1 VTRRR
6 VILAVAAVI
15 GLGALVGLT
24 PRSEDPDSTLA
35 LRRYLANLG
44 MTVNEGAGLPARG
57 GTLVLLA
64 DLRSPDDAQPLL
76 DWVERG
82 GHLVVADP
90 ASRIVGMVGGSTGPP
105 LGWTGHRELEPRC
118 MTAAVVGVER
128 IVVRAADRALVAND
142 PALITCFPV
151 EDGGLLLTR
160 AFGDGTVT
168 LLGGATAFSN
178 ALLPEAD
185 NAVLAAGVAGPG
197 PEVVFGPPA
206 TAVAGPTGMWD
217 ALPDGGR
224 AALIAIV
231 AAAVAFALVRARRLG
246 GPVVE
251 EPIAP
256 IPGSEL
262 VRAAGRLYRR
272 ARAPGYAGSLMRRAA
287 ISRLSRRLGVGEARE
302 LSGALAGVT
311 DLPRERI
318 EEILQGPAPR
328 DDVELM
334 ALGADLEAVST
345 RAEMRS
351 R

>member
-6 VILAVAAVI
+6 VVLVAGALVA
-15 GLGALVGLT
+15 LGALVGLT

-44 MTVNEGAGLPARG
+44 LTVNEGTGLPEPG

-64 DLRSPDDAQPLL
+64 DLRTPGDAQPLL

-82 GHLVVADP
+82 GNLVVADP
-90 ASRIVGMVGGSTGPP
+90 TSEIVGMVGGLTGPP
-105 LGWTGHRELEPRC
+105 LGWTGLAELEPGC
-118 MTAAVVGVER
+118 LTPAVVGVER
-128 IVVRAADRALVAND
+128 IRARAADRVLVAND
-142 PALITCFPV
+142 PALITCFPA
-151 EDGGLLLTR
+151 EYGGLLLTR
-160 AFGDGTVT
+160 GLGDGTVT
-168 LLGGATAFSN
+168 LLGGSSALSN

-185 NAVLAAGVAGPG
+185 NALLAAGVAGPG
-197 PEVVFGPPA
+197 PEVRFGPPA
-206 TAVAGPTGMWD
+206 TSVAGPTGTWD

-224 AALIAIV
+224 AALIAIA

-262 VRAAGRLYRR
+262 ARAAGRMYRR

-287 ISRLSRRLGVGEARE
+287 ISRLSRRLGIVDARE
-302 LSGALAGVT
+302 LSGAMARVSE
-311 DLPRERI
+311 LPRERI

>member
-1 VTRRR
+1 MTRRR
-6 VILAVAAVI
+6 VILVVATVI
-15 GLGALVGLT
+15 GLGMLIGLT

-44 MTVNEGAGLPARG
+44 LTVNEGADLPTPG

-64 DLRSPDDAQPLL
+64 DVRTTDDAQPLL
-76 DWVERG
+76 DWAQGG

-90 ASRIVGMVGGSTGPP
+90 ASEIVGMVGAVTGPP
-105 LGWTGHRELEPRC
+105 LGWAGLHELEPGC
-118 MTAAVVGVER
+118 MSAAVVGVER
-128 IVVRAADRALVAND
+128 IVVRAADRILVAND
-142 PALITCFPV
+142 PAFITCFPV
-151 EDGGLLLTR
+151 DYGGLLLTR

-185 NAVLAAGVAGPG
+185 NAVLAAGLAGPG
-197 PEVVFGPPA
+197 PEVRFGPPA
-206 TAVAGPTGMWD
+206 TGVGGPTSTWD

-224 AALIAIV
+224 AALIAII

-246 GPVVE
+246 GPVIE

-262 VRAAGRLYRR
+262 VRAAGRMYRR
-272 ARAPGYAGSLMRRAA
+272 ARTPGYAGSLMRRAA
-287 ISRLSRRLGVGEARE
+287 ISRLSKRLGVVDARE
-302 LSGALAGVT
+302 LSGALARLSE
-311 DLPRERI
+311 LPRERI

-328 DDVELM
+328 DDDELM
-334 ALGADLEAVST
+334 ALGADLEAVTT